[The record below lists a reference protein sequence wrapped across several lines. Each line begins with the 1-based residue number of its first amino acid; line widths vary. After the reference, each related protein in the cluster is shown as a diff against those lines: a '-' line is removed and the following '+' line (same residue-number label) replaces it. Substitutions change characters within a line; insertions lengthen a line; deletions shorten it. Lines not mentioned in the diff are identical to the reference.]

1 MTYGFRQRRL
11 VLALVFAL
19 ALACAPGLR
28 AQETD
33 EFGDTAADP
42 VKLFNRGQEAH
53 AKKEYERA
61 LELYEEAL
69 QLRPDFPEAEFQ
81 KAAALVAL
89 KRLPEAEKSYRRAMQ
104 LRPAWPLPHAALG
117 LLLVRTPGRE
127 REAEP
132 LLRRALELDAKN
144 LTAALALA
152 ELRTRAGDA
161 AESVALWRRVP
172 G

>member
-1 MTYGFRQRRL
+1 MLSHARGARNPHAPRGVRRGGPGARDEAIDDPARACYIQRETHARGLPSRAVSSLASSPVTTAPMNNGFRQRRL
-11 VLALVFAL
+11 VFALVFAL
-19 ALACAPGLR
+19 ALSCAPGAR

-69 QLRPDFPEAEFQ
+69 QLRPDFHEAEFQ

-89 KRLPEAEKSYRRAMQ
+89 KRVPE
-104 LRPAWPLPHAALG
+104 
-117 LLLVRTPGRE
+117 
-127 REAEP
+127 
-132 LLRRALELDAKN
+132 
-144 LTAALALA
+144 
-152 ELRTRAGDA
+152 
-161 AESVALWRRVP
+161 
-172 G
+172 